1 MSRRHLERDG
11 RLVVKGTVVM
21 VGEDIDASLAFFEGS
36 TEAADRFQAT
46 FSPISQTALRWTPR
60 SSWMIFSMSDDIA
73 VIGMVS
79 SAASTAA
86 VEEDA
91 LGPVPQDH
99 PKDEPQTTVEADESA
114 TATVEEQER
123 RERRYMRL
131 PRGLYQEFKQS
142 KLSRD
147 EFLDQKRYRANK
159 FFVELAPGLV
169 FGDIQRRY
177 TAVARVIGKSADQY
191 YERDQLLPGTAF
203 SLVAGFGY
211 APTWWMDTSVQLG
224 IEFPRKDHLWL

>member
-1 MSRRHLERDG
+1 
-11 RLVVKGTVVM
+11 
-21 VGEDIDASLAFFEGS
+21 
-36 TEAADRFQAT
+36 
-46 FSPISQTALRWTPR
+46 
-60 SSWMIFSMSDDIA
+60 
-73 VIGMVS
+73 MVS

-99 PKDEPQTTVEADESA
+99 PKDEPKTTVEADESA

-169 FGDIQRRY
+169 FGGHPATVHCRRAGHWKVSGPVLRARPPYPVPRSRWWQDWGMRRHGGWIRAFNSVSSSRERTSSLALNNTRLLGTSSRDITAQR
-177 TAVARVIGKSADQY
+177 TAISRPS
-191 YERDQLLPGTAF
+191 
-203 SLVAGFGY
+203 S
-211 APTWWMDTSVQLG
+211 
-224 IEFPRKDHLWL
+224 PRLR